1 MNREKGPL
9 SVSQLNDYLKMLL
22 DGDRVLSNLFVRG
35 EISNLTLA
43 RSGHI
48 YFTLKDET
56 GQIKAVMFRT
66 YADRLRI
73 RLADGMRVIVH
84 GHVSLYGPSGQYQL
98 YADELQPDG
107 VGTLAMQF
115 EQLKRRLE
123 AEGLFDPDRKKP
135 IPQIPTRVGII
146 TSPTGAA
153 IRDMIRISGR
163 RFPAAEI
170 LLYPALVQGSEAA
183 AELTVGVQFFDLS
196 QLVDVIIIGRGG
208 GSAEDLW
215 AFNDEGLA
223 RAIAACSV
231 PVISAVG
238 HESDFTICDFV
249 ADLRA
254 ATPSAAA
261 ELAFPDGDAI
271 RAWLL
276 ECRDR
281 LQAAAL
287 KKTQSERRILDSL
300 VQSRVFRHPEQMLES
315 AKMRLLRAE
324 ESLDRDA
331 SQEMIGKRERL
342 ARQCARL
349 EALNPL
355 SVLSRGYAAVSQ
367 GGRLVTRADTVACGD
382 ELQIRFADGVITAMA
397 TDGRDNG

>member
-22 DGDRVLSNLFVRG
+22 DGDRVLSDLFVRG

-48 YFTLKDET
+48 YFTLKDES
-56 GQIKAVMFRT
+56 GQIKVVMFCS
-66 YADRLRI
+66 YASRLRI

-107 VGTLAMQF
+107 VGTLALQF
-115 EQLKRRLE
+115 EQLKRKLA
-123 AEGLFDPDRKKP
+123 AEGLFDAERKKP
-135 IPQIPTRVGII
+135 IPQIPSRVGII

-170 LLYPALVQGSEAA
+170 LLYPALVQGGEAA
-183 AELTVGVQFFDLS
+183 AELTLGIQFFDMTH
-196 QLVDVIIIGRGG
+196 LVDVIIIGRGG

-215 AFNDEGLA
+215 AFNDEELA
-223 RAIAACSV
+223 RAIADCSI

-271 RAWLL
+271 RGWLA
-276 ECRDR
+276 ESRER
-281 LQAAAL
+281 LQTAAL
-287 KKTQSERRILDSL
+287 KKTGSERRVLDAL
-300 VQSRVFRHPEQMLES
+300 TQSRVFRHPEQMTEQ
-315 AKMRLLRAE
+315 ARMRLLRAE
-324 ESLDRDA
+324 EALERDVA
-331 SQEMIGKRERL
+331 QQQTGARERL

-355 SVLSRGYAAVSQ
+355 SVLARGYATVSR
-367 GGRLVTRADTVACGD
+367 GEELITRADSVACGD
-382 ELQIRFADGVITAMA
+382 ELQIRFADGVITAAA
-397 TDGRDNG
+397 TDGRDH